1 MISYT
6 AQLYRNAYSGL
17 SRPTWLLS
25 LVMLINRSGTM
36 VVPFMTIY
44 LTSPQMGYSI
54 GKAGFVMALF
64 GLGAMAGGFFGGRLT
79 DKFGFYPV
87 QIFTLSGGGILFI
100 LLGLM
105 KSFPLICIF
114 TFTLSLV
121 NEAFRPANSTAIAF
135 YSLED
140 NRTRSYSLNRLAIN
154 LGWAVGGAL
163 GGILAKFS
171 YSLLF
176 WVDGLTNIMAA
187 VLMWRFLKAAAE
199 KHVVHPKAV
208 RDASASPYRD
218 RTYLMFIFLVILF
231 ATCFFQLFTTL
242 SAYFKNELNF
252 SEPFIGLL
260 MAINGLLI
268 VAIEM
273 ILVFKLEGR
282 RKNTYFI
289 ARGVILIGSFYFLL
303 NVFHLKEWMAILGMV
318 IITAGEILSM
328 PFMNSYWI
336 TRTNTYNR
344 GQYAGL
350 YTIAWSVA
358 QTLAPLLGGLL
369 AEHHGYATL
378 WWCVA
383 GLSFLVFLGFKA
395 LF

>member
-1 MISYT
+1 
-6 AQLYRNAYSGL
+6 
-17 SRPTWLLS
+17 
-25 LVMLINRSGTM
+25 
-36 VVPFMTIY
+36 
-44 LTSPQMGYSI
+44 MGYSI